1 MTKRKTKTKP
11 KTKTTIK
18 TKAKKSVKLSKQD
31 VMRALRH
38 AIDPETGVDVVTMK
52 MIKAVAIDAAGNVKI
67 KFQPTTP
74 FCPMISYLVEQIE
87 KAAKKA
93 RGANR
98 INVEVVAGSSSVCHG
113 GF

>member
-1 MTKRKTKTKP
+1 MTKTKTKT
-11 KTKTTIK
+11 KTKK
-18 TKAKKSVKLSKQD
+18 FKSSKVKLDKQI
-31 VMRALRH
+31 VMKALKH

-87 KAAKKA
+87 QAAKKIK
-93 RGANR
+93 G
-98 INVEVVAGSSSVCHG
+98 IGKIEVEVVAGSGSVCHG